1 MRYELPIV
9 EQRVKPHQVTALHM
23 MAALAFVGA
32 GAIMS
37 LLYEPAKIWGTGLW
51 IIGVLLMIVAM
62 GRNKWLVKPA
72 NNRILRIIELLILL
86 SLAIFTT
93 LQKWPPPA
101 IMFGVLTI
109 AVGFALWWE
118 SQPEAGVQVVLDDA
132 GIKLPVTSRRR
143 FINWQ
148 DADQVIIRFGILT
161 IDCEDNRLYQYNIA
175 NTQIDKEAF
184 EEYCRV
190 QIAAGK
196 LKKDKNDW

>member
-32 GAIMS
+32 GAILS
-37 LLYEPAKIWGTGLW
+37 LLYAPAKIWGTGLW

-62 GRNKWLVKPA
+62 GRNKWLIKPA
-72 NNRILRIIELLILL
+72 NNRIVRIVELLILL
-86 SLAIFTT
+86 ALAIFTAI
-93 LQKWPPPA
+93 QKWPPPA
-101 IMFGVLTI
+101 IMFGVLSI
-109 AVGFALWWE
+109 AVGFSLWWE
-118 SQPEAGVQVVLDDA
+118 SQPEGGVHVVLDDN

-148 DADQVIIRFGILT
+148 DAEQVIVRFGILT
-161 IDCEDNRLYQYNIA
+161 IDCDDNRLYQYNIA